1 MKVKYF
7 DIFGL
12 RGNIKMSVN
21 PPQCIVDANFHIVL
35 DGVVHQYVGIGW
47 VPVRDATPEDENL
60 PQVFSPHCSQCKH
73 YDVLKDKKMYCF
85 KSHKCIT
92 ARKRPCKDYSEQ

>member
-1 MKVKYF
+1 M
-7 DIFGL
+7 
-12 RGNIKMSVN
+12 N
-21 PPQCIVDANFHIVL
+21 VL
-35 DGVVHQYVGIGW
+35 AIHLYLTIRYINLSFHQYVGIGW

>member
-1 MKVKYF
+1 MGAPVSSRFLSY
-7 DIFGL
+7 L
-12 RGNIKMSVN
+12 M
-21 PPQCIVDANFHIVL
+21 CYHIVL